1 MSRARFARYGVNKG
15 AKEADS
21 AIPGATVAQ
30 PTFLEG
36 NRQALI
42 AVVPMSHTA
51 HIPSHR
57 KPRRSAS
64 KLALRAGV
72 AGGVLGTIAVAGAA
86 GPANAE
92 PVTETIEMPTLGSLD
107 TAGLASAVAASAE
120 ASQQEALD
128 QSLESQENAALQKA
142 AKEAKKAKAEAD
154 RKAEAERAEKARA
167 EAEAKAKAEQE
178 RLEAEA
184 RASRD
189 RERTQLRTTSTSDNS
204 SSGSNASDS
213 GSSTG
218 SSDSG
223 SSTGSSNNETQAP
236 SGSAASIVAFAR
248 AQVGDAYV
256 RGGTGPNSWDCSG
269 LVQAAY
275 AQAGIDLPRISYDQS
290 SMGTSVSLSNLQ
302 PGDILYWGSR
312 SGSYHVAIYV
322 GGGKYVG
329 AQNSSTG
336 VVEHSLDWD
345 TPSGAVRI
353 L

>member
-1 MSRARFARYGVNKG
+1 
-15 AKEADS
+15 
-21 AIPGATVAQ
+21 
-30 PTFLEG
+30 
-36 NRQALI
+36 
-42 AVVPMSHTA
+42 MSHTA

-72 AGGVLGTIAVAGAA
+72 AGGVLSTIAVAGAA

-107 TAGLASAVAASAE
+107 IDLASAVSASAE

-128 QSLESQENAALQKA
+128 LSLQAQESAAIEKA

-154 RKAEAERAEKARA
+154 RKAEAEKAERARA
-167 EAEAKAKAEQE
+167 EARE
-178 RLEAEA
+178 
-184 RASRD
+184 RASRTQA
-189 RERTQLRTTSTSDNS
+189 RTSLSAS
-204 SSGSNASDS
+204 SS
-213 GSSTG
+213 

-223 SSTGSSNNETQAP
+223 SSSSADSSSQVAT
-236 SGSAASIVAFAR
+236 GSAAAIVAFAR
-248 AQVGDAYV
+248 AQIGDAYIS
-256 RGGTGPNSWDCSG
+256 GGTGPNSWDCSG

-275 AQAGIDLPRISYDQS
+275 SQAGIDLPRVSSSQS
-290 SMGTSVSLSNLQ
+290 SMGTSVSLSDVQ

-322 GGGKYVG
+322 GGGKFVG

-336 VVEHSLDWD
+336 VVERSMDWD
-345 TPSGAVRI
+345 MPSGAVRI

>member
-1 MSRARFARYGVNKG
+1 
-15 AKEADS
+15 
-21 AIPGATVAQ
+21 
-30 PTFLEG
+30 
-36 NRQALI
+36 
-42 AVVPMSHTA
+42 MSHTA

-107 TAGLASAVAASAE
+107 AAGGLASAVAASAE

-128 QSLESQENAALQKA
+128 QSLRSQEDAALQKA

-154 RKAEAERAEKARA
+154 RKAAAERAEEARL
-167 EAEAKAKAEQE
+167 KAEQE
-178 RLEAEA
+178 RQEAAA

-189 RERTQLRTTSTSDNS
+189 AARTQLSTQS
-204 SSGSNASDS
+204 SSNDGGSSSDSGSTASDS
-213 GSSTG
+213 GSQ
-218 SSDSG
+218 
-223 SSTGSSNNETQAP
+223 TQAP
-236 SGSAASIVAFAR
+236 TGSAAAIVAFAK
-248 AQVGDAYV
+248 AQIGDAYV
-256 RGGTGPNSWDCSG
+256 SGGTGPNSWDCSG

-275 AQAGIDLPRISYDQS
+275 RAAGIDLPRISYEQS
-290 SMGTSVSLSNLQ
+290 SMGTSVSLSDLQ

-322 GGGKYVG
+322 GGGQYVG
-329 AQNSSTG
+329 AQNPSSG
-336 VVEHSLDWD
+336 VVQHSMDWD

>member
-1 MSRARFARYGVNKG
+1 
-15 AKEADS
+15 
-21 AIPGATVAQ
+21 
-30 PTFLEG
+30 
-36 NRQALI
+36 
-42 AVVPMSHTA
+42 MSHTA

-72 AGGVLGTIAVAGAA
+72 AGGVLSTIAVAGAA

-92 PVTETIEMPTLGSLD
+92 PVTETIEMPTLGSLGTD
-107 TAGLASAVAASAE
+107 LSSAVAASAE
-120 ASQQEALD
+120 ASQQEALG
-128 QSLESQENAALQKA
+128 QSLEAQETAALQKA

-154 RKAEAERAEKARA
+154 RKAEAERAEKARQ
-167 EAEAKAKAEQE
+167 EAEAKAE
-178 RLEAEA
+178 RERAEAEA
-184 RASRD
+184 RAEAQARASRD
-189 RERTQLRTTSTSDNS
+189 AARTQLTSTSASGSSGSSGSSASDS
-204 SSGSNASDS
+204 SSGSSSSESGSSNDS
-213 GSSTG
+213 GSS
-218 SSDSG
+218 SASDSA
-223 SSTGSSNNETQAP
+223 STQAP
-236 SGSAASIVAFAR
+236 SGTASSIVAFAR

-256 RGGTGPNSWDCSG
+256 TGGTGPNSWDCSG

-275 AQAGIDLPRISYDQS
+275 AAAGIDLPRISYQQS
-290 SMGTSVSLSNLQ
+290 SMGTSVSLGNLQ

-336 VVEHSLDWD
+336 VVERSLDWD
-345 TPSGAVRI
+345 PPSGAVRV